1 MIEGWRAAWRPKF
14 QAVRAK
20 QEALA
25 AELAALYPDVAN
37 KLKELFGRL
46 EEADREA
53 REIDRSKP
61 LDRRGIPTG
70 DGRHFRPTAELAG
83 ATPAFLKELRLPA
96 LDNPQDVWWPGRAAD
111 VAQRRELISTLSS
124 VPYFAN
130 PNSPEERARIQP
142 SRRPRAARCRS
153 TSTIGAAPMPSR
165 APARR
170 PSIRP
175 RSRGSGLSSSGH
187 RGGLFEL
194 CRGTPE

>member
-1 MIEGWRAAWRPKF
+1 LVIEGWRAAWRPKF

-96 LDNPQDVWWPGRAAD
+96 MFTRSALRPCSRKLCSPR
-111 VAQRRELISTLSS
+111 ISM
-124 VPYFAN
+124 
-130 PNSPEERARIQP
+130 
-142 SRRPRAARCRS
+142 
-153 TSTIGAAPMPSR
+153 TS
-165 APARR
+165 ARR
-170 PSIRP
+170 VRCSMCPP
-175 RSRGSGLSSSGH
+175 
-187 RGGLFEL
+187 
-194 CRGTPE
+194 